1 MTPQE
6 EIAVL
11 GDVPVELEAE
21 LDRRLLT
28 TRDLLRLEKGSVIP
42 TGRSAGEN
50 IDLYIGGVLSGSAE
64 IVVIEN
70 MLGVRITEFREDV

>member
-1 MTPQE
+1 MKPQE

-11 GDVPVELEAE
+11 GDVPVEIEAE

-28 TRDLLRLEKGSVIP
+28 TRDLLRLEEGSVIT

-50 IDLYIGGVLSGSAE
+50 IDLYISGILSGSAE

-70 MLGVRITEFREDV
+70 MLGVRITDFRGDA